1 MSDPSTN
8 RGETLADRQLT
19 DARRDPRLA
28 HGREAVVADWWA
40 AMGAAERVRTLA
52 DWGLRE
58 LLDSEAH
65 EAQRCDERGQMDL
78 ADPLRRAA
86 LAAAR
91 QRAGLARAEQDNQL
105 VEHNAMTLIS
115 MVGALDALVEGL
127 TPRAREMTV
136 DLQAQMLLDRARE
149 EQPDV
154 VALVDPSALDAIRL
168 ATKQVLGEEL
178 GSFNPAPKGTGAK
191 RWEDVL
197 THVGLQAPSD
207 RQIPADLDQALNEV
221 VELRHVLAHRAGR
234 VDARALTMAPSLP
247 YADGDLVRISHAD
260 YLVYSAALWTY
271 GQEIV
276 RRLLGDLAP
285 ATPPLGSWRQNH
297 TVNA

>member
-1 MSDPSTN
+1 
-8 RGETLADRQLT
+8 
-19 DARRDPRLA
+19 
-28 HGREAVVADWWA
+28 
-40 AMGAAERVRTLA
+40 
-52 DWGLRE
+52 
-58 LLDSEAH
+58 
-65 EAQRCDERGQMDL
+65 MDL